1 MPTEKKEEQSLK
13 TYSLTRYFR
22 SDTAKCEGFSII
34 TVNVYFM
41 FRLWKFCVPKIL
53 FHNFARNFTASRCLK
68 GRHLLARKVS
78 ARRAFAV
85 AVSNCE
91 YSSLSGVFTCSRA
104 CLSALKFKRHNLH
117 SLEKRRLS
125 AY

>member
-1 MPTEKKEEQSLK
+1 MPSKKEEEKSLK

-53 FHNFARNFTASRCLK
+53 FRNFARNFTASRCLK

-78 ARRAFAV
+78 SCRAFAV
-85 AVSNCE
+85 AVSNCG
-91 YSSLSGVFTCSRA
+91 YSLPSGFFTCSR
-104 CLSALKFKRHNLH
+104 LV
-117 SLEKRRLS
+117 
-125 AY
+125 